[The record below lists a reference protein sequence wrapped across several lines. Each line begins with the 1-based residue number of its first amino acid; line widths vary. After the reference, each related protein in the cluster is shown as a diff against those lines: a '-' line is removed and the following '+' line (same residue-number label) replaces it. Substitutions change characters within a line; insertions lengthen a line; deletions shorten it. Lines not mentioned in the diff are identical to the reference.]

1 MTLIQDFYPS
11 ESQFLDAYYESAI
24 NNIERL
30 ESEGVLPRW
39 AVETIYRYY
48 KDNDI
53 LPASDEP
60 SEIVSGFVVVDI
72 NAIQELMPM
81 DAGFV
86 YNELTYKEQ
95 CMGLRRDALGD
106 FALLD
111 MAKGKGD

>member
-1 MTLIQDFYPS
+1 MTHIQDFYPS
-11 ESQFLDAYYESAI
+11 EAQFLDAYYEAVI

-30 ESEGVLPRW
+30 ESDGVLPRW

-53 LPASDEP
+53 LPANKEP
-60 SEIVSGFVVVDI
+60 SDIVSGFVVVDI

-86 YNELTYKEQ
+86 YNEITYKEQ

-106 FALLD
+106 YALLD
-111 MAKGKGD
+111 TAKRAGE

>member
-1 MTLIQDFYPS
+1 MTHIQDFYPS
-11 ESQFLDAYYESAI
+11 EAQFLEAYYESAI
-24 NNIERL
+24 NNTERML
-30 ESEGVLPRW
+30 SDGVLPRW

-53 LPASDEP
+53 LPTNEEP

-81 DAGFV
+81 DAEFV
-86 YNELTYKEQ
+86 YNEITYKQQ

-106 FALLD
+106 YALLD
-111 MAKGKGD
+111 TAKRAGE

>member
-72 NAIQELMPM
+72 NAIQDLMPL
-81 DAGFV
+81 DEGFV
-86 YNELTYKEQ
+86 YNEITYKEQ
-95 CMGLRRDALGD
+95 CVGLRRDALGD
-106 FALLD
+106 YALLD
-111 MAKGKGD
+111 TAKRAGE

>member
-1 MTLIQDFYPS
+1 MTHIQDFYPS
-11 ESQFLDAYYESAI
+11 EAEFLEAYYESAI
-24 NNIERL
+24 NNTERL
-30 ESEGVLPRW
+30 LSDGVLPRW

-53 LPASDEP
+53 LPINEEP